1 MSADPARSVFKS
13 YQVSPQLIRKG
24 WVNVPRVTQPG
35 CEILCG
41 SAKGTSHN
49 SKTEDSICI

>member
-1 MSADPARSVFKS
+1 MSADPARSILKS
-13 YQVSPQLIRKG
+13 CQVSPQLIRKG
-24 WVNVPRVTQPG
+24 RVSVPQLTQPG

-49 SKTEDSICI
+49 SKTEDSICF